1 LLAVDVY
8 TKDMISGS
16 HSLIHL
22 LRLIV
27 MGCVVALSA
36 ASGVLFSTNLVLA
49 ILSFATAA
57 GLGLLLWLHSA
68 YEAASGVAQLS
79 RLATSEADLNTVMEY
94 ALDAVVR
101 MNSEG
106 YITDWTGQAY
116 TVFGWTRDEVMGRL
130 LSDVIVPECHREAH
144 AQGLARLL
152 RTGQAHI
159 LNKRVEVDGLHRDGH
174 EFPIELT
181 ISRLSSSGGVEFNAF
196 VRDISK
202 RREREK
208 EWMLS
213 ETVFNTVDEA
223 VMISDAENRIIRI
236 NPAFTQITGYASDEV
251 LGKNP
256 RFLSAG
262 THSPEFYQ
270 ELWGT
275 LKTSGSWR
283 GEVKNRHKNG
293 SFYIEWLS
301 IKRLCDAKGGVI
313 HYVAVFADIS
323 ERKSAEAKVHR
334 LAHHDP
340 LTDLPNRTL
349 LGDRLSQALA
359 TAQRER
365 GQMALLFIDLDK
377 FKPVN
382 DTHGHHVGDLLLQ
395 EVARRLLDGAR
406 ASDTVARLG
415 GDEFVV
421 LLPVIS
427 SEADALTV
435 AKMIFNALEQTFV
448 IGELRLKID
457 SSIGIALYPEHGLD
471 EAMLLQNADSA
482 MYQAKQQGGSAIVV
496 YQPPVI

>member
-1 LLAVDVY
+1 
-8 TKDMISGS
+8 MISSSQG
-16 HSLIHL
+16 LIHL

-36 ASGVLFSTNLVLA
+36 AGGILFSTNLVLA
-49 ILSFATAA
+49 LLSLATAA
-57 GLGLLLWLHSA
+57 GLGFLLWLHSA
-68 YEAASGVAQLS
+68 YVAASGFARLS
-79 RLATSEADLNTVMEY
+79 RLAASEADLNAVMEY

-106 YITDWTGQAY
+106 CITDWTGQAY
-116 TVFGWTRDEVMGRL
+116 TVFGWTRDEVMGCL
-130 LSDVIVPECHREAH
+130 LADVIVPQRYREAH
-144 AQGLARLL
+144 TQGLARLL
-152 RTGQAHI
+152 STGQAHI
-159 LNKRVEVDGLHRDGH
+159 LNKRVEVEGLHRDGH

-181 ISRLSSSGGVEFNAF
+181 ISRLTSSGDVEFNAF
-196 VRDISK
+196 IRDISK

-223 VMISDAENRIIRI
+223 VMISDAENRIIRV
-236 NPAFTQITGYASDEV
+236 NPAFTQITGYAAEEV

-256 RFLSAG
+256 RLLSAG
-262 THSPEFYQ
+262 THSSAFYQ
-270 ELWGT
+270 ALWGS
-275 LKTSGSWR
+275 LNANGSWR

-359 TAQRER
+359 TALREQSR
-365 GQMALLFIDLDK
+365 MALLFIDLDK

-382 DTHGHHVGDLLLQ
+382 DTYGHHVGDLLLQ

-427 SEADALTV
+427 GETDALTV
-435 AKMIFNALEQTFV
+435 IKMICDALGQVFV
-448 IGELRLKID
+448 IGDLQLKINA
-457 SSIGIALYPEHGLD
+457 SIGVALYPEHGLD
-471 EAMLLQNADSA
+471 EAALLQNADSA
-482 MYQAKQQGGSAIVV
+482 MYQAKQQGGSTIVV
-496 YQPPVI
+496 YQSPTI

>member
-1 LLAVDVY
+1 M
-8 TKDMISGS
+8 TG
-16 HSLIHL
+16 LIHL
-22 LRLIV
+22 LRLV
-27 MGCVVALSA
+27 VFACVVALGA
-36 ASGVLFSTNLVLA
+36 AGGYLFSTNVPLA
-49 ILSFATAA
+49 MLSFVVAA
-57 GLGLLLWLHSA
+57 GLGFLLWLQSA
-68 YEAASGVAQLS
+68 YVASSESAHLARLAASES
-79 RLATSEADLNTVMEY
+79 DLKAVMEY

-106 YITDWTGQAY
+106 YITDWSGQAY
-116 TVFGWTRDEVMGRL
+116 TVFGWSHDEVVGQL
-130 LSDVIVPECHREAH
+130 LADVIVPERYREAH

-152 RTGQAHI
+152 RTGQVHI
-159 LNKRVEVDGLHRDGH
+159 LNKRVEVEGLHRDGH

-181 ISRLSSSGGVEFNAF
+181 ISRLSSAGGVEFNAF

-208 EWMLS
+208 ELMLS

-223 VMISDAENRIIRI
+223 VMITDPENRIIRV
-236 NPAFTQITGYASDEV
+236 NAAFTQITGYSAEEV

-256 RFLSAG
+256 RLLSAG
-262 THSPEFYQ
+262 THPPEFYQ
-270 ELWGT
+270 NLWGS
-275 LKTSGSWR
+275 LKANGGWR
-283 GEVKNRHKNG
+283 GEVKNRHKSG

-301 IKRLCDAKGGVI
+301 IKRLCDAKGDVV

-349 LGDRLSQALA
+349 LSDRLSQALA

-365 GQMALLFIDLDK
+365 GRMALLFIDLDK

-395 EVARRLLDGAR
+395 EVAHRLLDGAR

-421 LLPVIS
+421 LLPAIS
-427 SEADALTV
+427 GEGDALAV
-435 AKMIFNALEQTFV
+435 AQMIFDALQKVFV
-448 IGELRLKID
+448 IGALQLNID
-457 SSIGIALYPEHGLD
+457 ASIGIALYPEHGLD
-471 EAMLLQNADSA
+471 EASLMQNADSA
-482 MYQAKQQGGSAIVV
+482 MYQAKQQGGSTIVV
-496 YQPPVI
+496 YQSPASTEVS

>member
-1 LLAVDVY
+1 
-8 TKDMISGS
+8 MFSGS
-16 HSLIHL
+16 QSLIHL

-27 MGCVVALSA
+27 MGCSLALSA
-36 ASGVLFSTNLVLA
+36 AGGILFSTNLVLA
-49 ILSFATAA
+49 LLSLATAA
-57 GLGLLLWLHSA
+57 GLGFLLWLQSA
-68 YEAASGVAQLS
+68 YLAAAGSVQLS
-79 RLATSEADLNTVMEY
+79 RLAASEADLNAVMEY

-101 MNSEG
+101 MNSAG
-106 YITDWTGQAY
+106 RITDWTGQAY
-116 TVFGWTRDEVMGRL
+116 TVFGWTRDEVIGRL
-130 LSDVIVPECHREAH
+130 LADVIVPEGYREAH

-152 RTGQAHI
+152 STGQAHI
-159 LNKRVEVDGLHRDGH
+159 LNKRVEIEGLHRDGH
-174 EFPIELT
+174 VFLIELT
-181 ISRLSSSGGVEFNAF
+181 VSRLSSSAGVEFNAF
-196 VRDISK
+196 IRDISK

-208 EWMLS
+208 EWVLS

-223 VMISDAENRIIRI
+223 VMISDAENRIIRV
-236 NPAFTQITGYASDEV
+236 NPAFTQITGYAAEDV
-251 LGKNP
+251 LGRNP
-256 RFLSAG
+256 RLLSAG
-262 THSPEFYQ
+262 THPPAFYQ
-270 ELWGT
+270 ALWGGLNDT
-275 LKTSGSWR
+275 GSWR

-301 IKRLCDAKGGVI
+301 IKRLCDARGELI

-349 LGDRLSQALA
+349 LGDRLSQAFA

-365 GQMALLFIDLDK
+365 SRMALLFIDLDK

-421 LLPVIS
+421 LLPLIANES
-427 SEADALTV
+427 DALAV
-435 AKMIFNALEQTFV
+435 AKMIFDALDQVFV
-448 IGELRLKID
+448 IGDLQLKID
-457 SSIGIALYPEHGLD
+457 ASIGVALYPERGLD
-471 EAMLLQNADSA
+471 EVALMQNADSA
-482 MYQAKQQGGSAIVV
+482 MYQAKQRGGSTIVV
-496 YQPPVI
+496 YQPPVSSDVS